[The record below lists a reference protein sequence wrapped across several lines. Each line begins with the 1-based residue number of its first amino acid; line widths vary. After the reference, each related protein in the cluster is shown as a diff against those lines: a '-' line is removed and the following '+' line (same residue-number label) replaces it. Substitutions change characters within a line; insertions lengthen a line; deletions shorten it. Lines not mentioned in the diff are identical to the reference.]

1 MSHHPNQPAD
11 RPSLTIAQLAH
22 AAADGRRLVMVT
34 AYDHPSA
41 RLAAQAG
48 IDLLLVGDSAAMVVL
63 GRESTNDV
71 TMEEML
77 LLTRAVARGAGT
89 SIVVGDMPFMSYQ
102 PSDELAIANAGRFIA
117 EGGAQAVKLEGGGRM
132 VDRVRAIAESGI
144 AVIGHLGLTPQSAP
158 ALGGFRA
165 QARTAEAARRLLEDA
180 LALQDAG
187 AVAIVLEAIPAEVA
201 SLVTRRL
208 RIPTIGIGAGAG
220 TSGQV
225 LVWHDLLGYGDRVP
239 RFVRRFGDVPAATLD
254 ALDAYARE
262 VRDGAFPAAEH
273 TYAMADDEVR
283 ALLDAIGG
291 EPLSDAARAAA
302 GREA

>member
-1 MSHHPNQPAD
+1 MSHHPTD
-11 RPSLTIAQLAH
+11 RPALNVAHLAH
-22 AAADGRRLVMVT
+22 AAGDGRRLVMVT
-34 AYDHPSA
+34 AYDFPSA
-41 RLAAQAG
+41 QLAAEAG

-71 TMEEML
+71 TMDEML
-77 LLTRAVARGAGT
+77 LLTRAVARGAGS

-132 VDRVRAIAESGI
+132 AQRVRAICESGI

-187 AVAIVLEAIPAEVA
+187 AVAIVLEAIPPQVA
-201 SLVTRRL
+201 TLVTERL
-208 RIPTIGIGAGAG
+208 SIPTIGIGAGAG

-225 LVWHDLLGYGDRVP
+225 LVWHDLLGYGDRLP
-239 RFVRRFGDVPAATLD
+239 RFVRRYADLPAATLAGLRD
-254 ALDAYARE
+254 FAQD
-262 VRDGAFPAAEH
+262 VRDGSFPAAEH
-273 TYAMADDEVR
+273 TYAMADSELDV
-283 ALLDAIGG
+283 LLVDTA
-291 EPLSDAARAAA
+291 PLDITR
-302 GREA
+302 